1 MVVRSKSI
9 SMIKHGHSAVPGRE
23 KSPVTPCLS
32 HTPQPEQGTSAP
44 PKMPAQGSHC
54 AKVMLETPR
63 PSFSFCSS
71 FSSPWSA
78 TSLPQRGRNTPASPE
93 HLQDA
98 PRQDAG
104 SSPSP
109 EGSPKPAQLERLLAV
124 AQGWHGQLS
133 PLSRAGAMEVEQPQH
148 SSRPRGRRGARS
160 APAAE

>member
-1 MVVRSKSI
+1 
-9 SMIKHGHSAVPGRE
+9 MIKHGHSAVPGRE

-32 HTPQPEQGTSAP
+32 HTPQPEQGTPAP